1 MTYQRKF
8 QECPYKTSDGKCVHK
23 HCDWRRKKKKRYC
36 AYKEPKECEM
46 YCEWVELISV
56 ADNSSMDELRYT
68 DNEGDN
74 GS

>member
-46 YCEWVELISV
+46 YLEWFEGITIDDSGLKWL
-56 ADNSSMDELRYT
+56 SSLSDKRGKE
-68 DNEGDN
+68 
-74 GS
+74 